1 MVVWGVGMSDDAQRD
16 SVWGRLRRLLSTRS
30 VRRRFRVVGAGYAVV
45 VVFLVSLG
53 VVRLVWPTLVV
64 WAALAL
70 AAAVA
75 APLALAMIYD
85 RLTGLKTP
93 WFELTLAAVTVMTV
107 TVEAPEEPAAAVQ
120 QMKSSATR
128 ELVEYLSDVIGHG
141 GIEAAQVNLGREPY
155 WWSTRLYLLAAL
167 AADYTKIQ
175 RLIFVTGGA
184 ERRYIGMAPPAG
196 VRTLLAARFPP
207 YEQAYENLQANMDRL
222 QPSAGQVRDIA
233 YRWPTILENE
243 VGSNEESVKEFVTE
257 DCLRGWL
264 DVELDPSRVEWD
276 GLPEN
281 AIFYKVLNRDVDYVA
296 LVESGR
302 FDRVVNRAS
311 LAMSIATSA
320 LRRSVG

>member
-1 MVVWGVGMSDDAQRD
+1 MVVWSEVGMSDDAQQD
-16 SVWGRLRRLLSTRS
+16 PALSRLRRLLSTRS
-30 VRRRFRVVGAGYAVV
+30 VRRRFRVASAGYAVV

-53 VVRLVWPTLVV
+53 VVRLVWPALAVGV
-64 WAALAL
+64 ALAL

-93 WFELTLAAVTVMTV
+93 WFEVTLTAVSV
-107 TVEAPEEPAAAVQ
+107 TVEAPEKLAAAVQ
-120 QMKSSATR
+120 QMDSSATP
-128 ELVEYLSDVIGHG
+128 ELVEYLSSVIGHG
-141 GIEAAQVNLGREPY
+141 RIEAARVNLGREPY

-196 VRTLLAARFPP
+196 VRTLLAAQFPP

-222 QPSAGQVRDIA
+222 QPSAGQVSSIA
-233 YRWPTILENE
+233 YGWPSMLMNK
-243 VGSNEESVKEFVTE
+243 VGSDEKSVKEFVTE
-257 DCLRGWL
+257 DCLRSWL

-276 GLPEN
+276 GRPEN
-281 AIFYKVLNRDVDYVA
+281 AIFYRVLNRDVDYVA

-302 FDRVVNRAS
+302 LDRVVNRAN
-311 LAMSIATSA
+311 LAMSIAKSA